1 MRDDRFLGVF
11 FARPRR
17 VLGRL
22 LRPFSMRHRLTLEA
36 IGSPFVN
43 PGSRATPVDL
53 ILAVR
58 VCSIDDP
65 LEAVSGSSFSD
76 WFAGVKMRRR
86 PGIFEFHA
94 AAFAD
99 YIAEFS
105 TPPSLFAEPSGGSG
119 RGVHWTLTVATA
131 LVEAGFEEERVWNMP
146 EGLAVWYY
154 VAGSIRKGAEMEI
167 LTTEAEENLPGV
179 EAAIAEAEAK
189 VAAERARS
197 KPSTKPGR

>member
-22 LRPFSMRHRLTLEA
+22 LKPFSMRHRLALEA

-43 PGSRATPVDL
+43 PGSRATAVDL

-58 VCSIDDP
+58 ICSLDDP

-86 PGIFEFHA
+86 PGLLEFHS

-99 YIAEFS
+99 YVEEFS
-105 TPPSLFAEPSGGSG
+105 TPPSLFFEPKGGG
-119 RGVHWTLTVATA
+119 GKGVHWTLTVATA
-131 LVEAGFEEERVWNMP
+131 LIEAGFDEERVWTMP

-154 VAGSIRKGAEMEI
+154 VAGSIRKGAEMEV
-167 LTTEAEENLPGV
+167 LTTEREDELPEV
-179 EAAIAEAEAK
+179 DAAIREAEAK
-189 VAAERARS
+189 VAATMRKPRAA
-197 KPSTKPGR
+197 TKPGR